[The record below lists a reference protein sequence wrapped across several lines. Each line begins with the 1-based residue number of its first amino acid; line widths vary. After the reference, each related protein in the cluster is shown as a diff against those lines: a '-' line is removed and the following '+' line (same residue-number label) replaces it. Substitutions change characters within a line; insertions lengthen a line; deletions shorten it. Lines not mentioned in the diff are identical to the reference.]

1 MLGLMQDVPLTI
13 DLILRRAA
21 QLGDGLHVSS
31 AGTDGIRRLTWVEI
45 ADRARRLAGAL
56 DRLGLAPG
64 ARVGTFAWNSHRHLE
79 LYFAVPCS
87 GRVLHSAN
95 VRLHPDHI
103 AYAIEHAG
111 DEVLFVDASLT
122 STLAPLRDR
131 LAVREYVVMDDGSPA
146 HDAFSD
152 APRYEELLDAAD
164 PAEEVPQLSEESAA
178 SICFTSGTTG
188 RPKAVVYS
196 HRSVVLHA
204 MGALMVDSHAIRRGD
219 VVLPL
224 TPMFHVNC
232 WGLPYSSAFAP
243 ASLVLAGTDT
253 SPAAVARLIESERAT
268 VVAGIPTFWVQMEP
282 VFASGEFDLSSVRR
296 ILCGGAEAA
305 PSLIGRYL
313 ERGIDF
319 LHAWGMTEMSP
330 SGTAN
335 WLAADGTADDAGPG
349 RPVAGVELRL
359 VDEDGKPLPWDGESV
374 GELEARGPW
383 IAGAYLDPDDDSNE
397 SRFRGGWL
405 RTGDVAR
412 IRPDGSVELID
423 REKDLVKSGG
433 EWISSLDLERVL
445 IAHPSVAEA
454 AVIAVPHER
463 WGERPAALVVPVEG
477 ARPDPEELRE
487 FLAGN
492 VASWWLPEVIELVAD
507 LPKTA
512 VGKYD
517 KRRLREEHAARLAT
531 VLAAARAAP
540 LEQGANR

>member
-1 MLGLMQDVPLTI
+1 MQSLMQDVPLTI
-13 DLILRRAA
+13 DMILRRAVE
-21 QLGDGLHVSS
+21 LGDGLHVASVEP
-31 AGTDGIRRLTWVEI
+31 DGVRRLTWAEI
-45 ADRARRLAGAL
+45 GGRALRLVGAL
-56 DRLGLAPG
+56 DRLGLPPG

-79 LYFAVPCS
+79 LYFAVPCA

-95 VRLHPDHI
+95 VRLHPDHV
-103 AYAIEHAG
+103 AYAIDHAD

-146 HDAFSD
+146 HDAFAD
-152 APRYEELLDAAD
+152 CPRYEELLAAAD
-164 PAEEVPQLSEESAA
+164 PAERRPELPENTAA

-232 WGLPYSSAFAP
+232 WGLPYSSALAP
-243 ASLVLAGTDT
+243 ASLVLAGSDT
-253 SPAAVARLIESERAT
+253 RPESVARLIESERAT
-268 VVAGIPTFWVQMEP
+268 VVAGIPTFWVQLDA
-282 VFASGEFDLSSVRR
+282 VFASGEFDLSSVQR

-305 PSLIGRYL
+305 PSLISRYL
-313 ERGIDF
+313 ERGIAF

-335 WLAADGTADDAGPG
+335 WLVPDGTIHHAGPG
-349 RPVAGVELRL
+349 WPVPGVELRL
-359 VDEDGKPLPWDGESV
+359 VGEDGEPLPWDGESV
-374 GELEARGPW
+374 GKLEARGPW
-383 IAGAYLDPDDDSNE
+383 VARAYLDPDDDSNE
-397 SRFRGGWL
+397 SRFRDGWL

-412 IRPDGSVELID
+412 IRPDGSVELVD

-445 IAHPSVAEA
+445 VAHPEIAEA

-463 WGERPAALVVPVEG
+463 WGERPAALVVPEG
-477 ARPDPEELRE
+477 DARPNPAELRE

-492 VASWWLPEVIELVAD
+492 VASWWLPDVIVLVPH

-517 KRRLREEHAARLAT
+517 KRRLREEHAARLAA
-531 VLAAARAAP
+531 VLDPAQAS